1 MMRFRLKIC
10 LMVFLASLLGAG
22 THLHASS
29 LGSLKLVKPDSGA
42 KAVSAEVTGFR
53 SANFSMDEKEIY
65 RAIFKDFKIPR
76 SKIARSIHPV
86 EKTITLG
93 ITVEDLLPGSGA
105 SHIFYIL
112 GHRSE
117 KLMQVNIIW
126 GKPVDPKS
134 EPQTVVETANQ
145 LRNHFIQEGFQ
156 REGLAVNTPLED
168 GSILVFR
175 GKDQK
180 GRMAVLLLQNPA
192 DKGGEKGGAN
202 KIDDVNLRLS
212 YIEKP
217 DAPDIFKIKKGDF

>member
-1 MMRFRLKIC
+1 MTRFRLKIH
-10 LMVFLASLLGAG
+10 LMVFLASLLVAWA
-22 THLHASS
+22 HVDAST
-29 LGSLKLVKPDSGA
+29 LGSLKLVKSDSGA
-42 KAVSAEVTGFR
+42 QTASAEVTGFR
-53 SANFSMDEKEIY
+53 SALFSMDEKEVY

-76 SKIARSIHPV
+76 SKIARSVHPV
-86 EKTITLG
+86 EKTLTLG
-93 ITVEDLLPGSGA
+93 ITVQDLLPGSGA

-112 GHRSE
+112 GHSSE

-126 GKPVDPKS
+126 GKPVDPKA
-134 EPQTVVETANQ
+134 EPKVVVETANQ
-145 LRNHFIQEGFQ
+145 LRNHFVQEGFQ
-156 REGLAVNTPLED
+156 REGLALNTPLPD

-175 GKDQK
+175 GKDKK

-192 DKGGEKGGAN
+192 DKDGEKGDAN